1 MIRWFSVFL
10 FLVTFGSFAQNEQ
23 LAMMYLNKGE
33 FEKALLAYQELYKS
47 QPTNN
52 NFMLKVVECYQQL
65 NQLDKS
71 NEVLQ
76 DYFKKFKL
84 PLMYV
89 EIGYNYKLQQNE
101 SLKSQFYDQALDQI
115 KKQYTNVYQVAQSFE
130 KKVEL
135 DYALR
140 SYQLALQMEPSGRFN
155 YQMALLH
162 GQMGNMELMIEKFLE
177 EAYQF
182 PESQPMV
189 QNQLTRF
196 MDDENESDFN
206 ALLRKNLILKTQK
219 SQDIFWNQFLS
230 WYYVQTRQYDKA
242 FVQEK
247 AIYKRNPESFYNIVD
262 LAEIAA
268 KEEDPSAESIFQFI
282 LQNTTDAELVVQ
294 CHHFLLNL
302 KMEQNQTQDYPKIQ
316 KQFQELF
323 QQFGQNERTLAL
335 MQLQANFEA
344 FSLQNTKKAKE
355 ILEQCL
361 TFRLNNKQR
370 AEVKMDLADV
380 LLLEEK
386 FSMALLQ
393 YAQVEE
399 DMKGDVLGQ
408 EANLKMAKTSFY
420 QQDFEWAL
428 QQFKVLKSAHS
439 QLIANDAL
447 EMFLLLSDNNPSDS
461 LQLALK
467 QFAKADFLAY
477 QNKHTQSIAAFQKI
491 IQDFAEDEVLDDVH
505 YRLGTVFMEKKKFQ
519 EAVSHFEVILQQF
532 PESVY
537 RDEAYYFLGE
547 VYYKELQNPI
557 KAQSYY
563 EQVIMQHPDSI
574 YLVDAQKRFRA
585 IRGDKNL

>member
-1 MIRWFSVFL
+1 MTRWIGIILFFVSFSA
-10 FLVTFGSFAQNEQ
+10 FAQNEQ

-302 KMEQNQTQDYPKIQ
+302 RMEQNQTQDYPKIQ

-420 QQDFEWAL
+420 QQDLEWAL

-447 EMFLLLSDNNPSDS
+447 EMFLLLSVNNPSDS

-467 QFAKADFLAY
+467 QFAKADFLGY

-547 VYYKELQNPI
+547 IYYKELQNPI

>member
-1 MIRWFSVFL
+1 MTRWIGIILFFISFSA
-10 FLVTFGSFAQNEQ
+10 FAQNEQ

-33 FEKALLAYQELYKS
+33 FEKALLAYQDLYKS

-135 DYALR
+135 DYALK
-140 SYQLALQMEPSGRFN
+140 SYQLALQTEPSGRFN

-177 EAYQF
+177 EAFQF

-189 QNQLTRF
+189 QNQFTRF

-302 KMEQNQTQDYPKIQ
+302 KMELNQTQDYPKIQ

-344 FSLQNTKKAKE
+344 FSLQNTKRAKE

-386 FSMALLQ
+386 FSIALLQ

-491 IQDFAEDEVLDDVH
+491 IQDFTEDEVLDDVH

-519 EAVSHFEVILQQF
+519 EAVSHFEVILQKF

-537 RDEAYYFLGE
+537 RDEAFYYLGE
-547 VYYKELQNPI
+547 IYYKELQNPI

-585 IRGDKNL
+585 IRGDKN

>member
-23 LAMMYLNKGE
+23 LALMYFNKGE
-33 FEKALLAYQELYKS
+33 FEKALLAYQELYKT
-47 QPTNN
+47 QPSNN
-52 NFMLKVVECYQQL
+52 NFMLKVVECHQQL
-65 NQLDKS
+65 NQLGKS
-71 NEVLQ
+71 NDVLQ

-101 SLKSQFYDQALDQI
+101 TLQLQFYEQALDQI
-115 KKQYTNVYQVAQSFE
+115 KKQYTNVYQVAQAFE

-135 DYALR
+135 AYALR
-140 SYQLALQMEPSGRFN
+140 AYQTALQIEPAGRFN
-155 YQMALLH
+155 YQMAMLH
-162 GQMGNMELMIEKFLE
+162 GQMGNMGLMIDKFLE

-182 PESQPMV
+182 PESQPMI

-196 MDDENESDFN
+196 MDDEMESDFN
-206 ALLRKNLILKTQK
+206 ALLRKNLIIKTQK

-247 AIYKRNPESFYNIVD
+247 AIFKRNPEAFYNLVD

-268 KEEDPSAESIFQFI
+268 NENDPSAEAIFQFI
-282 LQNTTDAELVVQ
+282 LQNTTDAELLVS
-294 CHHFLLNL
+294 CHHFLLKL
-302 KMEQNQTQDYPKIQ
+302 KMEQNQTQEYPKIQ
-316 KQFQELF
+316 QQFQELF
-323 QQFGQNERTLAL
+323 NQFGQNERTLPL
-335 MQLQANFEA
+335 MLLQANFEA
-344 FSLQNTKKAKE
+344 FAMQNTKKAKE
-355 ILEQCL
+355 ILEKSL
-361 TFRLNNKQR
+361 TFRLNIKQQS
-370 AEVKMDLADV
+370 EVKMNLADI

-393 YAQVEE
+393 YAQIEE
-399 DMKGDVLGQ
+399 SMKGDVLGQ

-420 QQDFEWAL
+420 QQDFEWAM

-447 EMFLLLSDNNPSDS
+447 EMFLLLSDNDPADS

-467 QFAKADFLAY
+467 QFAKADFLSF
-477 QNKHTQSIAAFQKI
+477 QNKHAQSILAFQQI
-491 IQDFAEDEVLDDVH
+491 LEDFTEDEVLDDVH
-505 YRLGTVFMEKKKFQ
+505 YRLGTIFIEKKKYQ
-519 EAVSHFEVILQQF
+519 EAITHFEVILQKF

-537 RDEAYYFLGE
+537 RDEANYFLGE
-547 VYYKELQNPI
+547 IYYKELQNPV